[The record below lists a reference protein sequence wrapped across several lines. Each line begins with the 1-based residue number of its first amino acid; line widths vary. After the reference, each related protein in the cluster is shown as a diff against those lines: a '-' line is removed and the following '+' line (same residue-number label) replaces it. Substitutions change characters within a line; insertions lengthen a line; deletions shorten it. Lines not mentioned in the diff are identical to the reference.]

1 MTDKIGKY
9 DIVEKLGQGGMGIVY
24 RGFDPELQRE
34 VAIKVLSDDLSH
46 RTSVR
51 KRFLQE
57 ARLAAGLR
65 HENITTIHDLGQND
79 DGHPFIVMEYLTGV
93 DLSDA
98 LRGGRLTNIRQKLE
112 IARQIC
118 GGLEVAHQQNIV
130 HRDIKPANIFL
141 QSNGKIKILDFGI
154 AKSLSI
160 DVTSGLTI
168 GTIGTVHYMSP
179 EQVDGKAID
188 TRSDI
193 FSFGVLLY
201 ELMSGQKPFPGDG
214 AATIMYRIVHAAPE
228 PLSPEQIKDVPEVSN
243 IILRCL
249 QKDPDR
255 RYQRMSEVQEDLTS
269 LIRNKPVTHAGDL
282 TDDETRV
289 MNENTQ
295 TMTEARPVSTSA
307 EGTVPMSPEPSG
319 GSGKWIGALAGVLLV
334 AALAWW
340 QFGASAIDNQQAAGT
355 SAETAARNS
364 ELTEASTARGD
375 INTSNADP
383 KTVVKQDKEDVNQG
397 KKEVKQGSQRTPVT
411 YTQPPIDKKPTERI
425 TKTPVR
431 KGNKPKT
438 SQPQVASNSR
448 PTDTDSKTSPND
460 LLLSRANAMM
470 MRLTKS
476 KQQSQLANA
485 VSFAPE
491 ALNEA
496 NIFESKGTDLMQQK
510 EYQRATG
517 LLETATTW
525 YDRSIREA
533 SKTNSAESFY
543 GNREYKTALAVLD
556 TMFSNT
562 DYPVQNIRAHQL
574 RQRINKDYQRVLNAI
589 TAAESRVQSGDLGG
603 ALAALDALPSELRDA
618 GDVQKVRAD
627 VQGRDMEPPQIS
639 ANTMKQYNHRKS
651 LKITAIVEDNLA
663 VRAVWLHF
671 KKKNEEDFSKL
682 AMNLGSGDQYYAQID
697 PGVHSG
703 REIHYYFSAED
714 TQGNEGKL
722 LKDNKNPFKVKRKE
736 RHSVPVVP

>member
-34 VAIKVLSDDLSH
+34 VAIKVLGDDLSH

-65 HENITTIHDLGQND
+65 HENITTIHDLGQDD

-98 LRGGRLTNIRQKLE
+98 LRSGRLTNIRQKLE

-118 GGLEVAHQQNIV
+118 NGLEVAHEQNIV

-160 DVTSGLTI
+160 DVTSGLTV

-179 EQVDGKAID
+179 EQVDGKTID

-201 ELMSGQKPFPGDG
+201 ELMSGEKPFPGEG

-228 PLSPEQIKDVPEVSN
+228 PLAPERIREVPAVAN

-249 QKDPDR
+249 QKDADK
-255 RYQRMSEVQEDLTS
+255 RYQRMSEVHEDITS
-269 LIRNKPVTHAGDL
+269 LLRNKPVTHAGDM
-282 TDDETRV
+282 TSDETRV
-289 MNENTQ
+289 MKEDTES
-295 TMTEARPVSTSA
+295 MTEVRPVSNSGAQTA
-307 EGTVPMSPEPSG
+307 PMPAVASGG
-319 GSGKWIGALAGVLLV
+319 GSGKWIGAVAGLLLV
-334 AALAWW
+334 TAIGWW
-340 QFGASAIDNQQAAGT
+340 QFGAADNQLDDDQVT
-355 SAETAARNS
+355 
-364 ELTEASTARGD
+364 TEAVQHTEQTTDDNIGADLRTP
-375 INTSNADP
+375 NTPPEEAKEP
-383 KTVVKQDKEDVNQG
+383 KNNELA
-397 KKEVKQGSQRTPVT
+397 QGSQNQKASF
-411 YTQPPIDKKPTERI
+411 TQPPIDKRPKEQV
-425 TKTPVR
+425 TKTPVT
-431 KGNKPKT
+431 KGTKPKASKPT
-438 SQPQVASNSR
+438 VASNSK
-448 PTDTDSKTSPND
+448 PSDTDSKTSPND
-460 LLLSRANAMM
+460 LLLSRANEMM
-470 MRLTKS
+470 MKLTES
-476 KQQSQLANA
+476 KQKSQLAKA

-496 NIFESKGTDLMQQK
+496 NLFETKGNDLMQQK
-510 EYQRATG
+510 EYQRATA

-525 YDRSIREA
+525 YDRSTGEA
-533 SKTNSAESFY
+533 KSTNSAESLY
-543 GNREYKTALAVLD
+543 GKRDYKEALAVLD
-556 TMFSNT
+556 TMFSGA
-562 DYPVQNIRAHQL
+562 DYQVENIRAHQL
-574 RQRINKDYQRVLNAI
+574 RQKINKDYQRVLSAI

-603 ALAALDALPSELRDA
+603 ALAALDALPTELRDA
-618 GDVQKVRAD
+618 GDVQKVRSD
-627 VQGRDMEPPQIS
+627 VQSRDTEPPQIS
-639 ANTMKQYNHRKS
+639 ASTLKQYNHRKS
-651 LKITAIVEDNLA
+651 LKITARVEDNLS
-663 VRAVWLHF
+663 VKAVWLYY
-671 KKKNEEDFSKL
+671 KKKNEDDFSRL
-682 AMNLGSGDQYYAQID
+682 AMRQSSGDEYYAQID
-697 PGVHSG
+697 PGSHNG

-714 TQGNEGKL
+714 DQGNEGKL
-722 LKDNKNPFKVKRKE
+722 LKDKKNPFKVKRKE